1 MSFVYVIAFDAEGKF
16 LMVKHH
22 SRHWEMPGG
31 RIEEGETSEEAAHR
45 EFLEETGMGVTLF
58 DDTLPEGGGL
68 VFGGLVGETDE
79 NQKGSQG
86 TEVSVEKNPKD
97 SLDIGESRRDSPNGD
112 TSSEKQ
118 ERRLE
123 EILEVKMFSE
133 LPVELSFP
141 RVEYEKMIK
150 FFSGLLDN
158 V

>member
-68 VFGGLVGETDE
+68 VFGGLVGE
-79 NQKGSQG
+79 K
-86 TEVSVEKNPKD
+86 
-97 SLDIGESRRDSPNGD
+97 
-112 TSSEKQ
+112 KQ